1 MYFIQF
7 GTAYV
12 KYRDRLGREKLL
24 GRKLEVGYHFGHIAL
39 FYNTRRSATVVS
51 GDFSTMGRLSKQ
63 GYETLVEKMPEFAA
77 VMEKICQEYNDE
89 AKLNI
94 ASMLKKIEFLSEGIS
109 GLMINELIYTM
120 KSNQYDMGQLIFK
133 PGDPMNTIQMI
144 EEGVVEIFIYFEG
157 TKFIIDRL
165 FTGSVINYRN
175 LFLDDE
181 PTQVY
186 A

>member
-1 MYFIQF
+1 MKAANLDQLVAPISFDPESVSRKHIEQIISHLEIVVFKPEEEIVKQYDQSHDMYFIQY

-77 VMEKICQEYNDE
+77 VMEKIC
-89 AKLNI
+89 
-94 ASMLKKIEFLSEGIS
+94 
-109 GLMINELIYTM
+109 
-120 KSNQYDMGQLIFK
+120 
-133 PGDPMNTIQMI
+133 
-144 EEGVVEIFIYFEG
+144 
-157 TKFIIDRL
+157 
-165 FTGSVINYRN
+165 
-175 LFLDDE
+175 
-181 PTQVY
+181 
-186 A
+186 